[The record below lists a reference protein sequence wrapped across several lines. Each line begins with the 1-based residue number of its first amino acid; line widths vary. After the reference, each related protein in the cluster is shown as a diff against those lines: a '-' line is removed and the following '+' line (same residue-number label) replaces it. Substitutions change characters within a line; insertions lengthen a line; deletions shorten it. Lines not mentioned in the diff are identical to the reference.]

1 MSEEKKTKAPKEET
15 KEKTVKAKAAKAD
28 KSATEKAEKEPAKKP
43 SKAKTAKAEKAEKPA
58 EEGFPTYKGKPL
70 VRSGDTIYYGSMK
83 DKYVIKI
90 DIKTKKKVGD
100 LDVADKVTV
109 QLMYT
114 DPEIRTRKQIV
125 KTSEKNGL
133 YLALDIAEA
142 WLTRALAE

>member
-1 MSEEKKTKAPKEET
+1 MSEQK
-15 KEKTVKAKAAKAD
+15 KEKA
-28 KSATEKAEKEPAKKP
+28 
-43 SKAKTAKAEKAEKPA
+43 
-58 EEGFPTYKGKPL
+58 GFPTYKGKPL
-70 VRSGDTIYYGSMK
+70 VRCGDTIYYGSMA

-114 DPEIRTRKQIV
+114 DPEIRAKKQII

-133 YLALDIAEA
+133 YLALDIAEV
-142 WLTRALAE
+142 WLTRALAD

>member
-1 MSEEKKTKAPKEET
+1 MTPTANLRKRGDSLSEQN
-15 KEKTVKAKAAKAD
+15 
-28 KSATEKAEKEPAKKP
+28 KS
-43 SKAKTAKAEKAEKPA
+43 S
-58 EEGFPTYKGKPL
+58 FPTYKGKPL

-83 DKYVIKI
+83 DKYVVKM
-90 DIKTKKKVGD
+90 DIKSKKKVGG

-133 YLALDIAEA
+133 YLALDIADA
-142 WLTRALAE
+142 WLTRALAEQ